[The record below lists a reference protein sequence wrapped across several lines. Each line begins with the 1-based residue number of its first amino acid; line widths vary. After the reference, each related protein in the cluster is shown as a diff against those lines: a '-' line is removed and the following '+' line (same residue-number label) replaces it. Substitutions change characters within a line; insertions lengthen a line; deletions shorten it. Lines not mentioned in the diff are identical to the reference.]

1 MIRSARWDALE
12 AVGLANYSRR
22 AAFSQLVLQK
32 DSELNGPPFRPPD
45 RLCHT
50 QNLRMSDQDKKPEE
64 QEAQAGT
71 LLVCGATDWYSIGR
85 TKEVRPEYPN
95 LSVPHRLKALE
106 VRGGRWAN

>member
-1 MIRSARWDALE
+1 MLWRRWVWPITA
-12 AVGLANYSRR
+12 G
-22 AAFSQLVLQK
+22 QLHFPNLYFK
-32 DSELNGPPFRPPD
+32 RTANGPPFRPPD